1 MPAAPDSLH
10 PAASASSSQRQE
22 PVLSPTK
29 VQAGSPLPASIAGAF
44 AAAAYSMQHSL
55 ENESRFVEEEDKDA
69 GLLPQLYASRIGPR
83 SQAYYLAQFKRFD
96 ALDRSL
102 PSWNMAAAFFT
113 LAWCC
118 LRGLWQEAAKYL
130 AAITAV
136 ALIWWFG
143 LRPAMPAAMSLG
155 LGVALWL
162 AAMAVPGLL
171 GNGWYWRKVRQQT
184 LQAITDAPNMAQV
197 HSALQAQ
204 ATPAHQ
210 KLAAMLVLALPLAAA
225 AGAGLALLPER
236 QAPSAKTAAPAP
248 TSAPT
253 SIPAAQSA
261 MQTTVTP
268 KAAIATSAPVTTPE
282 TAPITP
288 ATPAGPVT
296 QAPFTADESS
306 ASITPKPAAEAPAT
320 APATAPAA
328 NPAPKRSSS
337 ADLQPGKFY
346 LNVGVFSEAGNA
358 TTAIAALKKSDLPVI
373 RQTLPSNKGEV
384 TRLRSGPF
392 DSRKRAEK
400 AARKLEKA
408 ALKPVV
414 FQATEAQTPSPTAP

>member
-22 PVLSPTK
+22 PVLSPAK
-29 VQAGSPLPASIAGAF
+29 AQAGSPLPASIAGAF

-55 ENESRFVEEEDKDA
+55 ENESRFAEEEDKDA

-83 SQAYYLAQFKRFD
+83 AQAYYLAQFKRFD

-197 HSALQAQ
+197 HSALQVQ
-204 ATPAHQ
+204 AAPAHQ

-225 AGAGLALLPER
+225 AGAGLALLPAR

-248 TSAPT
+248 TSAP
-253 SIPAAQSA
+253 AAQSA

-268 KAAIATSAPVTTPE
+268 KAATAASAPVTTPE

-306 ASITPKPAAEAPAT
+306 ASITPKPAAEAPAA
-320 APATAPAA
+320 APATEPAA

>member
-22 PVLSPTK
+22 PVLNPAKS
-29 VQAGSPLPASIAGAF
+29 QASSPLPASIAGAF

-55 ENESRFVEEEDKDA
+55 EHESLPNEEEDP

-143 LRPAMPAAMSLG
+143 LRPALPGAIALG
-155 LGVALWL
+155 LGAALWL
-162 AAMAVPGLL
+162 AAVAVPGLL
-171 GNGWYWRKVRQQT
+171 GNGWYWRTVRQQT
-184 LQAITDAPNMAQV
+184 LKAIADAPNMAQV

-204 ATPAHQ
+204 AAPAHQ

-225 AGAGLALLPER
+225 AGAGLALLPAR
-236 QAPSAKTAAPAP
+236 QAPSAKTTTPTPTSVP
-248 TSAPT
+248 TSAP
-253 SIPAAQSA
+253 AAQNA
-261 MQTTVTP
+261 VQTAVTP
-268 KAAIATSAPVTTPE
+268 KAAIATSAPVATPE
-282 TAPITP
+282 TAP
-288 ATPAGPVT
+288 ATPAPSTV
-296 QAPFTADESS
+296 DESS
-306 ASITPKPAAEAPAT
+306 ASITPKPAAEAGEAAKAAAA

-328 NPAPKRSSS
+328 NPAPKRSAS

-346 LNVGVFSEAGNA
+346 LNVGVFSETGNA
-358 TTAIAALKKSDLPVI
+358 STAIAALKKSDLPVI
-373 RQTLPSNKGEV
+373 SQTLPSNKGEV

-414 FQATEAQTPSPTAP
+414 FQATEAQAPSPTSP

>member
-1 MPAAPDSLH
+1 M
-10 PAASASSSQRQE
+10 
-22 PVLSPTK
+22 LSPAK
-29 VQAGSPLPASIAGAF
+29 AQAGSPLPASIAGAF

-55 ENESRFVEEEDKDA
+55 QHEAGQSTAPEEEDS

-143 LRPAMPAAMSLG
+143 LRPALPGAIALG
-155 LGVALWL
+155 LGAALWL
-162 AAMAVPGLL
+162 AAVAVPGLL
-171 GNGWYWRKVRQQT
+171 GNGWYWRTVRQQT
-184 LQAITDAPNMAQV
+184 LKAIADAPNMAHV

-204 ATPAHQ
+204 AAPAHQ
-210 KLAAMLVLALPLAAA
+210 RLAAMLVLALPLAAA
-225 AGAGLALLPER
+225 AGASLALLPAR

-248 TSAPT
+248 TSA
-253 SIPAAQSA
+253 PAAQSA

-346 LNVGVFSEAGNA
+346 LNVGVFSEASNA

-373 RQTLPSNKGEV
+373 SQTLPSNKGEV

-414 FQATEAQTPSPTAP
+414 FQATETQAPSPTAP

>member
-22 PVLSPTK
+22 PVLNPAK
-29 VQAGSPLPASIAGAF
+29 GQASSPLPASIAGAF

-55 ENESRFVEEEDKDA
+55 EHESLPNEEEDP

-143 LRPAMPAAMSLG
+143 LRPALPGAIALG
-155 LGVALWL
+155 LGAALWL
-162 AAMAVPGLL
+162 AAVAVPGLL
-171 GNGWYWRKVRQQT
+171 GNGWYWRTVRQQT
-184 LQAITDAPNMAQV
+184 LKAIADAPNMAQV

-204 ATPAHQ
+204 AAPAHQ

-225 AGAGLALLPER
+225 AGAGLALLPAR

-248 TSAPT
+248 TSAP
-253 SIPAAQSA
+253 AAQSA

-268 KAAIATSAPVTTPE
+268 KAATAASAPVTTPE

-414 FQATEAQTPSPTAP
+414 FQATEAQAPSPTSP

>member
-22 PVLSPTK
+22 PVLSPAK
-29 VQAGSPLPASIAGAF
+29 AQAGSPLPASIAGAF

-55 ENESRFVEEEDKDA
+55 ENESRFAEEEDKDA

-83 SQAYYLAQFKRFD
+83 AQAYYLAQFKRFD

-130 AAITAV
+130 ADVTAV

-184 LQAITDAPNMAQV
+184 LQAITDSPNMAQV
-197 HSALQAQ
+197 HSVLQAQ
-204 ATPAHQ
+204 AAPAHQ
-210 KLAAMLVLALPLAAA
+210 KLAALLVLALPLAAA
-225 AGAGLALLPER
+225 AGAGLALLPGKATAPAVVPAMAPIAAPAVTPAAT
-236 QAPSAKTAAPAP
+236 QAVAAPTQPAPAVTAAPVTPVAETTAETATEAAPASTQPSSGQAAPTAAPAA
-248 TSAPT
+248 TNAVAES
-253 SIPAAQSA
+253 PAA
-261 MQTTVTP
+261 
-268 KAAIATSAPVTTPE
+268 
-282 TAPITP
+282 
-288 ATPAGPVT
+288 
-296 QAPFTADESS
+296 SS
-306 ASITPKPAAEAPAT
+306 AS
-320 APATAPAA
+320 
-328 NPAPKRSSS
+328 
-337 ADLQPGKFY
+337 DLQPGKFY
-346 LNVGVFSEAGNA
+346 LNLGAFSNPEEAA
-358 TTAIAALKKSDLPVI
+358 QAVAQLEKARLPVM
-373 RQTLPSNKGEV
+373 RQNLPSNKGEV

-400 AARKLEKA
+400 AMRKLQGSGMEPG
-408 ALKPVV
+408 L
-414 FQATEAQTPSPTAP
+414 FQADKGKSAP